1 MMTQNRDE
9 ILNVIGQNKEALQ
22 SFGVRRIGLFGSFAR
37 NQACASSD
45 LDILVELEKKTFDAY
60 MGLKSFL
67 EDLFHRR
74 VDLVLSDSL
83 KPRLR
88 QSVTQEVIYAAG
100 L

>member
-1 MMTQNRDE
+1 MTQNRDQVLQL
-9 ILNVIGQNKEALQ
+9 ITQNKDALRR
-22 SFGVRRIGLFGSFAR
+22 FGVRRIGLFGSFAR
-37 NQACASSD
+37 NQSTPAS
-45 LDILVELEKKTFDAY
+45 DIDFLVELEKKTFDAY

-67 EDLFHRR
+67 EGLFHRH

-88 QSVTQEVIYAAG
+88 QQVTQEVIYATG

>member
-1 MMTQNRDE
+1 MTQNRDK
-9 ILNVIGQNKEALQ
+9 ILEVIGQNKEALRRY
-22 SFGVRRIGLFGSFAR
+22 GVRRIGLFGSFAR
-37 NQACASSD
+37 NQSTDASD
-45 LDILVELEKKTFDAY
+45 LDFLVELEKKTFDAY

-67 EDLFHRR
+67 EVLFSRK

-88 QSVTQEVIYAAG
+88 QKVTQEVIYAPG

>member
-1 MMTQNRDE
+1 MTQNRDQVLQL
-9 ILNVIGQNKEALQ
+9 ISQNKEALRG
-22 SFGVRRIGLFGSFAR
+22 FGVRRIGLFGSFAR
-37 NQACASSD
+37 NQSTPSSD
-45 LDILVELEKKTFDAY
+45 IDFLVELEKKTFDAY

-67 EDLFHRR
+67 EGLFQRH

-88 QSVTQEVIYAAG
+88 QQVTQEVIYAQG